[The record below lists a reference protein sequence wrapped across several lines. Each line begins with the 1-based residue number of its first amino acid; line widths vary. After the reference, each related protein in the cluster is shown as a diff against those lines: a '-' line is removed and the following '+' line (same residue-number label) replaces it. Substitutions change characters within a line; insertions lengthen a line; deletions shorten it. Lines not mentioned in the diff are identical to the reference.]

1 LYVSDESVDVF
12 EAEHTPPDLV
22 HFTTDGDEAFLH
34 ICNLAVTVPT
44 RSVLS
49 TLLPEL
55 AEEACREHKVELVE
69 IDVDPGRPSTTAE
82 FNLVVKFP
90 YRRRTVAEA
99 HFVGVTLGDIVG
111 QGFRGAYSYD
121 QAREAL
127 GRGHPALLI
136 G

>member
-1 LYVSDESVDVF
+1 M
-12 EAEHTPPDLV
+12 
-22 HFTTDGDEAFLH
+22 
-34 ICNLAVTVPT
+34 
-44 RSVLS
+44 
-49 TLLPEL
+49 
-55 AEEACREHKVELVE
+55 
-69 IDVDPGRPSTTAE
+69 
-82 FNLVVKFP
+82 
-90 YRRRTVAEA
+90 AEA